1 MHSRLP
7 SHFFHFSFCDIN
19 GARAALTVGV
29 AVGVGVRVGVIVG
42 PGRVVTVGSGA
53 GGVEHAVKAS
63 RQPATTTRG
72 KRLTPR
78 P

>member
-1 MHSRLP
+1 M
-7 SHFFHFSFCDIN
+7 
-19 GARAALTVGV
+19 GVGV
-29 AVGVGVRVGVIVG
+29 EVRVGVIVG
-42 PGRVVTVGSGA
+42 PGKVVTVGSGA